1 MKEVLSLFTFVI
13 GAVCFVVFFAVLK
26 PNAVSAVPGTS
37 KPEYCKHGSFAYA
50 HFAARASLPQ
60 ARGLTLG
67 GDSELYAGRSPL
79 KRLLTTCRLET

>member
-37 KPEYCKHGSFAYA
+37 KPACCNTEASPVHTLPP
-50 HFAARASLPQ
+50 ARL
-60 ARGLTLG
+60 
-67 GDSELYAGRSPL
+67 
-79 KRLLTTCRLET
+79 CRTAVA

>member
-37 KPEYCKHGSFAYA
+37 KPEYCNTDVSHTHALPP
-50 HFAARASLPQ
+50 ARLCHRIVA
-60 ARGLTLG
+60 
-67 GDSELYAGRSPL
+67 
-79 KRLLTTCRLET
+79 